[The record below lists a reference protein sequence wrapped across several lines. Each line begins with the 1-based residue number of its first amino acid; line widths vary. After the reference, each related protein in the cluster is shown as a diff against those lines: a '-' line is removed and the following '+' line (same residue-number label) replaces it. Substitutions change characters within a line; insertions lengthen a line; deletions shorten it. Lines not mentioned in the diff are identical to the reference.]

1 MTIYIYTGT
10 PGSGKSA
17 HATDDIRRALK
28 RGKDVI
34 SNFGVVTDESWTG
47 HFTHV
52 QNMQLT
58 PHGLVAYALHYWRG
72 RKPKEDGILVV
83 IDECQLLFNSRSWND
98 PNRMAWVE
106 FFSQHRKYGYKIIL
120 IAQDDCMV
128 DKQFRTLIEY
138 QCDHMKVKNW
148 GAFGALLNVLAFG
161 NLFQIVTRYYQQN
174 IRVDRE
180 FIKYGRKVYEM
191 YNSYDSFKQGDGL
204 TLGQAI

>member
-1 MTIYIYTGT
+1 MTIFIYTGT

-17 HATDDIRRALK
+17 HAADDIRRALK
-28 RGKDVI
+28 NGKHVI

-58 PHGLVAYALHYWRG
+58 PNGLVAYAVHHWRG

-98 PNRMAWVE
+98 SNRMAWIE
-106 FFSQHRKYGYKIIL
+106 FFSQHRKYGYKVIL
-120 IAQDDCMV
+120 IAQDDCMI

-138 QCDHMKVKNW
+138 KCQHLKVKNW
-148 GAFGALLNVLAFG
+148 GMFGFFLNLLAFG
-161 NLFQIVTRYYQQN
+161 NLFQIVTTYYQQGLK
-174 IRVDRE
+174 VDRE
-180 FIKYGRKVYEM
+180 FRKYGRKVYEM